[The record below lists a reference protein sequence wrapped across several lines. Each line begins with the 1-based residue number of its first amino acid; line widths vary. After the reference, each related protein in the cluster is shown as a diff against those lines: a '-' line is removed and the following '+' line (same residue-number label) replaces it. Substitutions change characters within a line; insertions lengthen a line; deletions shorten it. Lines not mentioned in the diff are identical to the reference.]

1 MKAVEPACRRLIAK
15 SKATP
20 RRNPPRTNKA
30 VYTESYITRR
40 VTRSM
45 SRGDDGTGLG
55 ESIKE
60 DSRGRR
66 RVLRSRRILYD
77 IDIEPIPV
85 EIDGSKGVVNP
96 SSARLRNIAL
106 KSSEKIYDR
115 INVRC
120 DSPNVNHFEMCCLLY
135 TSPSPRDRQKSRMPS
150 SA

>member
-15 SKATP
+15 SKTTP

-30 VYTESYITRR
+30 VYAESYITRR

-66 RVLRSRRILYD
+66 RVLRSVSLRSAETEEIVRQVVKPYKSYIL
-77 IDIEPIPV
+77 
-85 EIDGSKGVVNP
+85 
-96 SSARLRNIAL
+96 
-106 KSSEKIYDR
+106 
-115 INVRC
+115 
-120 DSPNVNHFEMCCLLY
+120 
-135 TSPSPRDRQKSRMPS
+135 
-150 SA
+150 